1 MAVAPNKSP
10 HKEQCELNTV
20 AHPIGR
26 SGAKLKLRVRRDE
39 DAATARNEERASLGT
54 RSGHRPRRG
63 LDRGQQAVHMLL
75 QPLDLLAILFIEL
88 RILLLMKFDILCRY
102 PRADARGTLKEVI
115 RFNFWHSPTG

>member
-20 AHPIGR
+20 ALPIGR

-63 LDRGQQAVHMLL
+63 LDRGQQAVHMRL

-88 RILLLMKFDILCRY
+88 RILLLMKCDILY
-102 PRADARGTLKEVI
+102 SFKEDI
-115 RFNFWHSPTG
+115 A